1 MNGDDM
7 IKGNGT
13 ISSKDTFFAQ
23 RMMSE
28 AMDHL
33 PAWLHSQV
41 GYGLCVKHW
50 GANGPTE
57 FSCYV

>member
-33 PAWLHSQV
+33 PAWLHSQRWV
-41 GYGLCVKHW
+41 
-50 GANGPTE
+50 
-57 FSCYV
+57 